1 MGASLMLV
9 PTHASEQSDGVV
21 EGGVWDPSLR
31 SYGIARQRTGSS
43 GNLPSWVATQV
54 QLPGEHSMG
63 RLSPHP
69 PDPLSASPSAVPEGQ
84 PRPLAPMGVLAHW
97 LMGGTCRRWGRA
109 GRWT

>member
-1 MGASLMLV
+1 MLV

-21 EGGVWDPSLR
+21 GGGVWDPSLC

-69 PDPLSASPSAVPEGQ
+69 QTHSQLLHLLCLKANPD
-84 PRPLAPMGVLAHW
+84 R
-97 LMGGTCRRWGRA
+97 
-109 GRWT
+109 